1 MTENQEVKSKKDLLM
16 ERYKAEQPDVEFA
29 DDEALFG
36 KISEDYEDYDKMKG
50 EYGTLKEDADV
61 IKDFFAK
68 SPDSAVLFSVIRK
81 DPNHN
86 LVSALIDVYGE
97 EIKDALESEE
107 AKAKL
112 AEASQAYAKRVAEN
126 DELEKIAAE
135 NLEVTDK
142 NCDEVQAEKGLTDEE
157 MDAVLADIIKVA
169 NDAQLNLVSKET
181 LVAFINA
188 RKHDDDVAQAEQEG
202 EIRGRN
208 TKIEEKLRKA
218 KAGDGTPNLG
228 SKNAG
233 GNARPMPDFGAI
245 GANYGTQNIY
255 ERGGEKRKTYKQ

>member
-135 NLEVTDK
+135 AKLPVWLRLKISPSYSLVPEG
-142 NCDEVQAEKGLTDEE
+142 VQTDEFVE
-157 MDAVLADIIKVA
+157 NIKPTVKF
-169 NDAQLNLVSKET
+169 VKP
-181 LVAFINA
+181 
-188 RKHDDDVAQAEQEG
+188 
-202 EIRGRN
+202 
-208 TKIEEKLRKA
+208 RKA
-218 KAGDGTPNLG
+218 
-228 SKNAG
+228 
-233 GNARPMPDFGAI
+233 
-245 GANYGTQNIY
+245 
-255 ERGGEKRKTYKQ
+255 E